1 MSNTIC
7 VNINTRV
14 SSTGQYVYVS
24 SRPDAKTSYQ
34 PSIATTPTFVSIDGA
49 LPDGR
54 WLAQPVVVQIED
66 DNGEVIVCEPHFNMH
81 ASGATVQE
89 AIDAFKRIFSGYLDV
104 LSEDEESSGSYL
116 HEQLEYLRS
125 TIRTA

>member
-1 MSNTIC
+1 MSNTIT
-7 VNINTRV
+7 VNINTTV
-14 SSTGQYVYVS
+14 STTGQYAYVS
-24 SRPDAKTSYQ
+24 SRPDARTPYE
-34 PSIATTPTFVSIDGA
+34 PSIATTPIFVSIDGA

-66 DNGEVIVCEPHFNMH
+66 DNGEIIVCEPHFNMY
-81 ASGATVQE
+81 ASGSTVQE
-89 AIDAFKRIFSGYLDV
+89 AVEAFKRIFSGYLDV
-104 LSEDEESSGSYL
+104 LSEDEESSGTYL